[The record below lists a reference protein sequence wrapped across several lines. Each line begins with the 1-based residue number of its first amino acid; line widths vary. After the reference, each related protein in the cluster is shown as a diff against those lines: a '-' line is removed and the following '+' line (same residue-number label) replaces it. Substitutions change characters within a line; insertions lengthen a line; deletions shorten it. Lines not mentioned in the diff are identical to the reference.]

1 MDFSFP
7 SLLGL
12 ARFTVQNPRAA
23 ARSLMAMRLPGG
35 ARWILFGFVVTASA
49 FLTHVGFNLLPP
61 TETVFMGNAM
71 ANPVQTALIQGIFL
85 LLTVATVYGVGRWR
99 GGTGSFSDTL
109 LLIGWLQVVLLFLQA
124 AQVLALIL
132 VPPVAE
138 ILGIVGLGLS
148 FWLLTQFI
156 VELHGFSSA
165 WRVFAGIIG
174 AIFAAA
180 FALSI
185 VFVTVYGAGG

>member
-1 MDFSFP
+1 MDFSLQ
-7 SLLGL
+7 SLLEL

-23 ARSLMAMRLPGG
+23 ARSLMAMRLPDA

-49 FLTHVGFNLLPP
+49 FLTHVSFNLLPQA
-61 TETVFMGNAM
+61 ETNFMGNAM
-71 ANPVQTALIQGIFL
+71 ANPVQTALIQGFFL
-85 LLTVATVYGVGRWR
+85 LLTVATVYGVGRSR

-109 LLIGWLQVVLLFLQA
+109 LLIGWLQVVLLCIQA
-124 AQVLALIL
+124 AQILALVVI
-132 VPPVAE
+132 PPVAE

-156 VELHGFSSA
+156 VELHGFASA

-174 AIFAAA
+174 VIFAAA
-180 FALSI
+180 FVLSV
-185 VFVTVYGAGG
+185 VFVTIYGAGA